1 MIFERDDVMLSIIQS
16 IIANTLTALYQ
27 PFFASL
33 VMTLLIML
41 CLVLT
46 RDRGYSTLRE
56 TVVFLLK
63 RLISEF
69 KTNKRYWKEAL
80 LVFYTVMILFRTLFN
95 RNMWANPVSNV
106 IGIWGFRTVNYAG
119 EMVLTTEVPENL
131 ALFIPFTILLL
142 WTYRDKILNNDK
154 KDNPGISLPN
164 VLWQSTKIVF
174 LFSFTIEMLQLFL
187 RLGTWQLS
195 DLFFNTLGGFIGG
208 LIYWI
213 GYKVKHRG
221 SGL

>member
-1 MIFERDDVMLSIIQS
+1 MMDLLKT
-16 IIANTLTALYQ
+16 IIANILTSLYHS
-27 PFFASL
+27 FW
-33 VMTLLIML
+33 V
-41 CLVLT
+41 
-46 RDRGYSTLRE
+46 
-56 TVVFLLK
+56 
-63 RLISEF
+63 
-69 KTNKRYWKEAL
+69 AL
-80 LVFYTVMILFRTLFN
+80 LVAILFMFVWKNYSSFKQAASQWMHWFKTEIEFRRMFALTFYSVMIIFRTLLN
-95 RNMWANPVSNV
+95 RSLWGYPLSNV
-106 IGIWGFRTVNYAG
+106 IGVWGLYNNEG
-119 EMVLTTEVPENL
+119 KLTTEVPENL

-154 KDNPGISLPN
+154 KDNSGVSLPN

-208 LIYWI
+208 LLYWI
-213 GYKVKHRG
+213 GYRIKHRG

>member
-1 MIFERDDVMLSIIQS
+1 MIQLVRSIIMN
-16 IIANTLTALYQ
+16 ILTALYQ
-27 PFFASL
+27 PFWFSL
-33 VMTLLIML
+33 LLTILFMF
-41 CLVLT
+41 V
-46 RDRGYSTLRE
+46 
-56 TVVFLLK
+56 
-63 RLISEF
+63 
-69 KTNKRYWKEAL
+69 WKEYSGIKEAAKQWVKWFKEENTFRRMFL
-80 LVFYTVMILFRTLFN
+80 LVFYTVMILFRTLLN
-95 RNMWANPVSNV
+95 RNIWQHTLQNV
-106 IGIWGFRTVNYAG
+106 LGYWWIYDKDGK
-119 EMVLTTEVPENL
+119 LTTECFENL

-142 WTYRDKILNNDK
+142 WTYRERIIGEEVRLTR
-154 KDNPGISLPN
+154 

-221 SGL
+221 SSV

>member
-1 MIFERDDVMLSIIQS
+1 MLNTVKLIIMN
-16 IIANTLTALYQ
+16 ILIALYQ
-27 PFFASL
+27 PFWFSI
-33 VMTLLIML
+33 LLTVLFMF
-41 CLVLT
+41 CLKA
-46 RDRGYSTLRE
+46 YSSPWKALKQWAIWFRTEQGFRR
-56 TVVFLLK
+56 VF
-63 RLISEF
+63 
-69 KTNKRYWKEAL
+69 Y
-80 LVFYTVMILFRTLFN
+80 LVFYTVMILFRTLLN
-95 RNMWANPVSNV
+95 RDMWANPLANV
-106 IGIWGFRTVNYAG
+106 IGVWGFYKQSNG

-142 WTYRDKILNNDK
+142 WTYRDKILNK
-154 KDNPGISLPN
+154 VTLPN

-221 SGL
+221 

>member
-1 MIFERDDVMLSIIQS
+1 MELLKNILTNMLTS
-16 IIANTLTALYQ
+16 LYQ
-27 PFFASL
+27 PFWFA
-33 VMTLLIML
+33 LILSIFFMYIWKSYSSVKEVV
-41 CLVLT
+41 VLWIT
-46 RDRGYSTLRE
+46 W
-56 TVVFLLK
+56 
-63 RLISEF
+63 F
-69 KTNKRYWKEAL
+69 KTERRFRKMFF
-80 LVFYTVMILFRTLFN
+80 LVFYSVMILFRTLLN
-95 RNMWANPVSNV
+95 RNMWANPLSNV
-106 IGIWGFRTVNYAG
+106 IGVWGLYNNEG
-119 EMVLTTEVPENL
+119 KLTTEVPENL

-154 KDNPGISLPN
+154 KDNSGISLTN

-221 SGL
+221 SSV